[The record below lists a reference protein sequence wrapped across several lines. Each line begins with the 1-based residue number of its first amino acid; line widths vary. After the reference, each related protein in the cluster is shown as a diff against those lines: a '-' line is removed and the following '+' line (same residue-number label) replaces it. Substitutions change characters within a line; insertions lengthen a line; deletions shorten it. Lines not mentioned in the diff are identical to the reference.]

1 MPHWDHAR
9 LISVMGLLAVSMHFE
24 NRRTFPGKSPL
35 VPVPVPA
42 TEEDGSG
49 ASTVK
54 LYGARYVREEE
65 FG

>member
-24 NRRTFPGKSPL
+24 NRRTCPGKSPL
-35 VPVPVPA
+35 VPVP
-42 TEEDGSG
+42 EEDGLG

-54 LYGARYVREEE
+54 LYGARYVREGE